1 MQNKFF
7 TLNRLSDLD
16 HYLPVAYSII
26 SSNSNIRVYFIFLRA
41 DRSLS
46 KINYDKRLK
55 FIESLNINFY
65 NKNILRF
72 KFIIMNKIEKFIP
85 NRLIILVNKIFDF
98 FMSFNFYRLVNFY
111 KPKTIFVDISFNNN
125 LIKNLKVKYN
135 IKIISL
141 PHGTHLHKGYI
152 NDQLHSLVFPKINIS
167 PLIDNVVLCNKNDMY
182 LLNITNNTN
191 IFLMGSLRYSYYWT
205 NFLKKKIIKKNI
217 SKKIKV
223 IFFED
228 KQGQFENGKF
238 IPWINNN
245 LLFEILSYLKTKT
258 DLQVTI
264 CKHPSKIISDFV
276 KFNFPYTNIQDPS
289 YEVVYNSDIVIG
301 TIGSSMLDGFIFQKK
316 IISLSYCHYFTSLLD
331 IFENDNV
338 VTDFNNFKLKLK
350 SIILELK
357 ENKSSKYKK
366 FYNNIICNAD
376 NIEKNYANL

>member
-141 PHGTHLHKGYI
+141 FHGTHLHKGYI
-152 NDQLHSLVFPKINIS
+152 NDQLHIIFPKINIS

-205 NFLKKKIIKKNI
+205 NFLKK
-217 SKKIKV
+217 
-223 IFFED
+223 
-228 KQGQFENGKF
+228 
-238 IPWINNN
+238 
-245 LLFEILSYLKTKT
+245 
-258 DLQVTI
+258 
-264 CKHPSKIISDFV
+264 
-276 KFNFPYTNIQDPS
+276 
-289 YEVVYNSDIVIG
+289 
-301 TIGSSMLDGFIFQKK
+301 
-316 IISLSYCHYFTSLLD
+316 
-331 IFENDNV
+331 
-338 VTDFNNFKLKLK
+338 
-350 SIILELK
+350 
-357 ENKSSKYKK
+357 
-366 FYNNIICNAD
+366 
-376 NIEKNYANL
+376 NY